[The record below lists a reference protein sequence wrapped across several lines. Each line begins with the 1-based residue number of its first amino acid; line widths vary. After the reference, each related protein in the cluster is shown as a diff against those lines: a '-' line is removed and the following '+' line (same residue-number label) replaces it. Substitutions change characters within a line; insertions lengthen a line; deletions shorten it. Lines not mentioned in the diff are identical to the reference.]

1 MFNIGIIVNP
11 YSGKDLRRITSQ
23 ASNVSNNEK
32 VIKVVRMINSMIMFG
47 VENVYLMPDNYMLNA
62 NIASTV
68 HKDKNPIIVVKLLD
82 FKPTDR
88 PDNEISN
95 SFWKRKVILP
105 CSPPITFDIFPSIKL
120 ILIIFNY

>member
-62 NIASTV
+62 KSYFT
-68 HKDKNPIIVVKLLD
+68 LLA
-82 FKPTDR
+82 TDY
-88 PDNEISN
+88 
-95 SFWKRKVILP
+95 F
-105 CSPPITFDIFPSIKL
+105 
-120 ILIIFNY
+120 